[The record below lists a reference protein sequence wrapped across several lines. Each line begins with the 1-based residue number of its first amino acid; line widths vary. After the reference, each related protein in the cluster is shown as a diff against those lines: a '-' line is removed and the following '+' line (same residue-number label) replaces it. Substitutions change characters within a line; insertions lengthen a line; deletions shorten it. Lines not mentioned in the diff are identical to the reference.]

1 MSNFTLE
8 VSKPKSAEDFE
19 SYCLHV
25 YCVVFSD
32 ALPSNN
38 GRSGQAQGGVDLFV
52 HDKNAG
58 RIGIQ
63 CKRYWESALTKAM
76 IDQEIRQADQRGWQM
91 VQLIIATT
99 LLADS
104 PLEQYIQ
111 GISDKREA
119 QGKFKVKI
127 EFWPNICSHINSHP
141 SLQKIYS
148 PNSPNGMFTE
158 IRDRFDETWAMQ
170 HKILQ
175 GIEALKHGQLHAAG
189 GQGQTPGKEAAKG
202 IEMLPLLKQKY
213 AKYLKPNITSIQFL
227 QTEDRCMLE
236 MTVEDHIAG
245 YLTNE
250 TITRTD
256 LAFVGGEAGSAYYFS
271 PQCSVLENS
280 SRFLH
285 DFDVVSIIH
294 CSDIFTDEAARFIDA
309 YWREHAALPAP

>member
-76 IDQEIRQADQRGWQM
+76 IDNEIKEADQRGWQM

-111 GISDKREA
+111 KISDMREA

-158 IRDRFDETWAMQ
+158 IRDRFDETQAMQ

-175 GIEALKHGQLHAAG
+175 GVETLKRGPLHAAG
-189 GQGQTPGKEAAKG
+189 RLEPSSANG
-202 IEMLPLLKQKY
+202 IEMLPLLKEKY
-213 AKYLKPNITSIQFL
+213 ARYLKSNILSIKFL
-227 QTEDRCMLE
+227 QKADRCMLE
-236 MTVEDHIAG
+236 MTVEEHIAG

-250 TITRTD
+250 ITTRTD
-256 LAFVGGEAGSAYYFS
+256 LGFVAGGSDDGYYFS
-271 PQCSVLENS
+271 PQRSVLENS
-280 SRFLH
+280 IRFL
-285 DFDVVSIIH
+285 DDSDEISIIN
-294 CSDIFTDEAARFIDA
+294 CTDIFTHEAATFIDA
-309 YWREHAALPAP
+309 YWREHGAPPP